1 MIQLENIIIDNVKFE
16 VLIMDRYQRKVFEK
30 VVDDEMIWDGTNS
43 STGTEVKKDFY
54 FYQIKPIEYGSTEGR
69 DVVGVVFLDK

>member
-1 MIQLENIIIDNVKFE
+1 
-16 VLIMDRYQRKVFEK
+16 MDRYQRKVFEK

-54 FYQIKPIEYGSTEGR
+54 FYKIKPIEYGSTEGR